1 LEFLSTRAELDDLTK
16 ATSHVDEARR
26 IVLRQKGRIIRLRSA
41 GVDTLDA
48 ETALRLLES
57 NLQTF
62 DEHRRALKS
71 EQQELHSENRVRGW
85 PTPRPRLIA
94 AE

>member
-1 LEFLSTRAELDDLTK
+1 MISLKQRLTSMKRDGSYCGRRVELY
-16 ATSHVDEARR
+16 V
-26 IVLRQKGRIIRLRSA
+26 LRSA